1 LSFQLCPPNS
11 AFPLPLTLMTFSN
24 TRLERGRSAF
34 PSASRTPVCQCLGQD
49 IKSEHDER
57 CTDGMAG
64 GASAMRTITIK
75 RTWTQGPG
83 KHDNVEQSGFRVSR
97 SSDEHGADIS
107 PASCAD
113 QTSGTI
119 SNNLR
124 SGIAFTVQRCWVD
137 VRPLPDMPNKGNNSL
152 PAIRALGLPG
162 GDSTGGCWL
171 ARHPHRLKSISTSE

>member
-1 LSFQLCPPNS
+1 
-11 AFPLPLTLMTFSN
+11 MTFSN

-83 KHDNVEQSGFRVSR
+83 KHDNVEQV
-97 SSDEHGADIS
+97 
-107 PASCAD
+107 P
-113 QTSGTI
+113 
-119 SNNLR
+119 
-124 SGIAFTVQRCWVD
+124 
-137 VRPLPDMPNKGNNSL
+137 
-152 PAIRALGLPG
+152 
-162 GDSTGGCWL
+162 GDSHVNLVSESVVAAMSMG
-171 ARHPHRLKSISTSE
+171 RISVRLRVQIKQVALFQTICEAELRLLFSDAGSM